1 MPGSQNS
8 PRNES
13 PSTYFV
19 QDRQSKDELARLKIQ
34 DQMLTRA
41 MGGVLPEQPDPS
53 IFRRVLDVGCGSGNW
68 IAEFAQTYTTTSLV
82 GIDISQRMIDY
93 ARTQAS
99 SNSLDDRTTFFVM
112 DALKKLE
119 FPDASFDLV
128 NMRLG
133 SSFLRTWDWPALLS
147 EFSRV
152 TRPGGIIRVT
162 DSQIFQQSTSP
173 AQMQH
178 SEMIECAFYRSGHLF
193 TTQHDG
199 LTSHLISLLKQHCCR
214 DAQVKAYDL
223 EYQAGT
229 AEGQAYY
236 KNAEYAIQT
245 LRPFLEKW
253 GCATRDYDAI
263 CKQALEEMRQPDF
276 HATSHVLT
284 VWGRK

>member
-8 PRNES
+8 HRNEL

-19 QDRQSKDELARLKIQ
+19 QDRQSKDELARLTIQ
-34 DQMLTRA
+34 DQMITKA

-53 IFRRVLDVGCGSGNW
+53 IFHRILDVGCGSGNW
-68 IAEFAQTYTTTSLV
+68 SVEVARTYTASLLV

-93 ARTQAS
+93 AQAQAS
-99 SNSLDDRTTFFVM
+99 THHVDDRTTFFVM
-112 DALKKLE
+112 DALKKLD

-133 SSFLRTWDWPALLS
+133 SSFLRTWDWPGLLG
-147 EFSRV
+147 EFLRV
-152 TRPGGIIRVT
+152 TRPGGVVRVT
-162 DSQIFQQSTSP
+162 DSEIFQQSTSL

-193 TTQHDG
+193 TTEHDG
-199 LTSHLISLLKQHCCR
+199 LTGHLESLLKQHGCR
-214 DAQVKAYDL
+214 NVQTKAYRL
-223 EYQAGT
+223 EYRAGT
-229 AEGQAYY
+229 AEGQSYY
-236 KNAEYAIQT
+236 KNSEYAIQT

-253 GCATRDYDAI
+253 GCITRDYDAI

-276 HATSHVLT
+276 RATSKILT
-284 VWGRK
+284 VWGSK